1 MLLEKLFC
9 LSEDCRDECMF
20 ACCERVGH
28 LTMSDGRE
36 QWIMDLSETEGLFRS
51 DVGKDRRLRVRAG
64 F

>member
-1 MLLEKLFC
+1 
-9 LSEDCRDECMF
+9 
-20 ACCERVGH
+20 
-28 LTMSDGRE
+28 MSDGRE